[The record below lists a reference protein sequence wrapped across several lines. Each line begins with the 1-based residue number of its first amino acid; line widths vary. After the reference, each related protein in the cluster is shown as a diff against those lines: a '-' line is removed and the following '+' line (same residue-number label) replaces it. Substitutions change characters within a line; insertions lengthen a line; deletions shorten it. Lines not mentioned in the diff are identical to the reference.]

1 MPARPPLYC
10 GHEGPPHGE
19 PDRRSATAACFEG
32 VMSPHAT
39 IFTREPDRGTPAGDE
54 RFTIGTAYT
63 RDLLPEEFGTAI
75 HARVAAEGARAAIDA
90 AGIDATEDV
99 HFVQIKTGALTTERI
114 NEARARGRS
123 VVTGDTYKSMTYGRA
138 AAALGIGLATGEVAP
153 SALDADVIARD
164 FSVLS
169 DVAST
174 SSGVELMNCEIIV
187 LGNSRRSTSDLLMSH
202 AVMRDAIDAAGVRE
216 ALRRA
221 GLSVD
226 CELAP
231 FDRGRLVN
239 VFAKCEPDAS
249 GQTRGR
255 RHVMFDDS
263 DINDTRHIRGVVNA
277 VIASVIGD
285 TMCYVS
291 AGAEHQGPPGG
302 GVVAVLARARRTPS
316 ATCEDHV
323 GRAPHREEPPRA
335 IADPRLAEG
344 DGTPSLQDPS
354 LSDEVALAGTP
365 EEAHV
370 EVERGLTDTALR
382 GIVERAEG
390 APHRGIHKRA
400 VDAAVNGR
408 ARRIAQLVAH
418 GHTETHPPGAG
429 VVHLDAQVTPEQVVA
444 RPGAHPRQEIVAHA
458 LAGAQTA
465 CGMSGCTASSR
476 VRSGRA
482 R

>member
-1 MPARPPLYC
+1 MHAQAFKVGMRSPDDVSDAAKLLDAGAFRAEHVAAVL
-10 GHEGPPHGE
+10 GKTEGNGGVNDFTRALATLSFQRFLAE
-19 PDRRSATAACFEG
+19 RSGRRLDDVAKRVPIIWSGGTEG

-39 IFTREPDRGTPAGDE
+39 IFTREPDRGRPGE
-54 RFTIGTAYT
+54 GRRFTVGTAYT

-75 HARVAAEGARAAIDA
+75 HARVAAEGVRAAIDA
-90 AGIDATEDV
+90 AGIDAIEDV

-123 VVTGDTYKSMTYGRA
+123 VVTGDTYKSMAYGRA
-138 AAALGIGLATGEVAP
+138 AAAVGIGLATGEVAP
-153 SALDADVIARD
+153 STLDADVIARD
-164 FSVLS
+164 FSVFS

-202 AVMRDAIDAAGVRE
+202 AVMRDAIDATGVRE

-221 GLSVD
+221 GLTVD

-231 FDRGRLVN
+231 ADRERLVN

-263 DINDTRHIRGVVNA
+263 DINYTRHIRAVVNA

-302 GVVAVLARARRTPS
+302 GVVAVLARAT
-316 ATCEDHV
+316 
-323 GRAPHREEPPRA
+323 
-335 IADPRLAEG
+335 
-344 DGTPSLQDPS
+344 
-354 LSDEVALAGTP
+354 
-365 EEAHV
+365 
-370 EVERGLTDTALR
+370 
-382 GIVERAEG
+382 
-390 APHRGIHKRA
+390 
-400 VDAAVNGR
+400 
-408 ARRIAQLVAH
+408 
-418 GHTETHPPGAG
+418 
-429 VVHLDAQVTPEQVVA
+429 
-444 RPGAHPRQEIVAHA
+444 
-458 LAGAQTA
+458 
-465 CGMSGCTASSR
+465 
-476 VRSGRA
+476 
-482 R
+482 